1 MWQNVKK
8 YCVPYC
14 PMNRPSSNP
23 VLQVT
28 LDNLT
33 QTAIATDRE
42 LPNSDLADIP
52 SAPATLP
59 EPLLAGGPDPQRFNW
74 AEVWYPI
81 YEIEDLDRNA
91 PTPFTLL
98 DQDLAIW
105 WEPTT
110 QQWRVVE
117 DQCPHRLA
125 RLSEGRISEAGYLE
139 CPYHGWSFSGSGQ
152 CEHIPQLP
160 ENAEENG
167 QALKSPRAC
176 IKSLP
181 TAVRQGM
188 LFVYPGKPENAP
200 KTAVPIIEPMEE
212 TPEKWV
218 CINIVRDLPYDA
230 LTLLENVLD
239 PSHVPYTHHRTVG
252 NRANAAPVDLE
263 MLQFS
268 KQGFIGQ
275 WKEGPRRGTLG
286 RQDTR
291 FTAPNL
297 MWHDLTS
304 KQFGRTL
311 TVVYAVPIR
320 KGECRLVAR
329 FPFKFSS
336 PWPGR
341 FIRLTPRWYSHIGQN
356 AILEDDQIFLH
367 HQERALEQAG
377 GSHRLAKAFYL
388 PTKADLFVT
397 QLHQWLKEFQANPFP
412 GQTLPTAARTKTA
425 LLDRYHSHTMHCA
438 SCRGAL
444 ANLKRI
450 RLGLVGIGA
459 IAWAATPLLMALGTS
474 LPVWLSAVSSLLTL
488 SCLGGWAAL
497 GRLERRFY
505 EGRVVPPRN
514 LPEKAKQKR

>member
-1 MWQNVKK
+1 
-8 YCVPYC
+8 
-14 PMNRPSSNP
+14 MNCPSSNP
-23 VLQVT
+23 VLEVT
-28 LDNLT
+28 LNDLT
-33 QTAIATDRE
+33 QPADSGCAAIASMRE
-42 LPNSDLADIP
+42 NSA
-52 SAPATLP
+52 SAAASTPATPP
-59 EPLLAGGPDPQRFNW
+59 ETLLAGGPEPQRFDW

-81 YEIEDLDRNA
+81 HAVEDLDRNA

-98 DQDLAIW
+98 DRDLVIW

-117 DQCPHRLA
+117 DKCPHRLA

-160 ENAEENG
+160 KNAEGLNG

-181 TAVRQGM
+181 TAVRQGL

-200 KTAVPIIEPMEE
+200 KTAVPIIEAMEE

-239 PSHVPYTHHRTVG
+239 ASHVPYTHHRTVG

-263 MLQFS
+263 MLELS
-268 KQGFIGQ
+268 KQGFIGRWQ
-275 WKEGPRRGTLG
+275 EGPRRGTLG
-286 RQDTR
+286 QQDTR

-320 KGECRLVAR
+320 KGECRLFAR

-367 HQERALEQAG
+367 HQERALEAAG
-377 GSHRLAKAFYL
+377 GSNRLSKAFYL
-388 PTKADLFVT
+388 PTKADLFVS
-397 QLHQWLKEFQANPFP
+397 QLHQWLKDCQADPFP
-412 GQTLPTAARTKTA
+412 GQKLPVAARTKA
-425 LLDRYHSHTMHCA
+425 ELLDRYHSHTIHCA

-444 ANLKRI
+444 TNLKRI
-450 RLGLVGIGA
+450 RLGLAITSA
-459 IAWAATPLLMALGTS
+459 IAWATTPLCMAWGEL
-474 LPVWLSAVSSLLTL
+474 LPMLSAASSLLAL
-488 SCLGGWAAL
+488 SCFGGWAAL
-497 GRLERRFY
+497 GQLERRFY
-505 EGRVVPPRN
+505 EGRAVPPRN
-514 LPEKAKQKR
+514 LPEKAKKKD